1 MKTSFAVTL
10 LATVALSGC
19 YAIPVSPNAFNPSTV
34 KLTAIGYGSAGTY
47 ERTTEGQ
54 KKLMAMRTSKLDA
67 YRAMAEQVNGV
78 RVSGG
83 STVGAMM
90 LQNDNYRVSVDAYVR
105 GARVTN
111 IAQMADGNY
120 ETTIEMDFDES
131 IVSSFGM
138 RVPVRGVVVPT
149 YNQPYFRG
157 TVGSDYS
164 YNSRPFSPIYG
175 QSYYYAE

>member
-10 LATVALSGC
+10 LAAAVLSGC
-19 YAIPVSPNAFNPSTV
+19 YAIPISPTVFEPNIV
-34 KLTAIGYGSAGTY
+34 KLTAIGYGSPSSYDRA
-47 ERTTEGQ
+47 TEGQ
-54 KKLMAMRTSKLDA
+54 KKLMAMRASKLDA

-90 LQNDNYRVSVDAYVR
+90 VQNDNYRVSVDAYVR

-111 IAQMADGNY
+111 IAQMTDGNY

-131 IVSSFGM
+131 IVSTFGT

-157 TVGSDYS
+157 TVGPGSS
-164 YNSRPFSPIYG
+164 YNSYYSVPTYG
-175 QSYYYAE
+175 HSYYYAE